1 MNIGVVGVNH
11 NLAPINVREA
21 VSFTDTKKIEAIN
34 ILLDREIDEIV
45 ILSTCNRSEIY
56 ISGENIQQKV
66 DEVANFYK
74 DYFGVK
80 DIEQYLFK
88 KTNLE
93 AIQHLFDVTAGLDSL
108 VVGEDQILGQVKDAH
123 EFCMKLGAT
132 KKVFNKLFRD
142 AVTTSKEIKTITKI
156 SQQPLSI
163 SYIGVKLLKEKM
175 GTLEGKNALIVG
187 LGKMNLLTL
196 NHLEEENVK
205 NIYIA
210 NRNIEKTK
218 EIENKFDNIIPI
230 EYSDRHKI
238 IQEKSID
245 IVISATS
252 SPHLVIKYDDMP
264 KLDKK
269 IYIMDIALP
278 RDIDTKLKELNYVEL
293 YDIDDLKEISSSNN
307 ALRQQ
312 LVGQA
317 EEMIK
322 VSMEKLKIWL
332 ENLRID
338 PIIWQLNEK
347 CETIGKHTMHQI
359 SKKVMLSQEQEEVIN
374 KYLMSA
380 LRKVIREPIVNL
392 REAKQQSGAYM
403 DVVEKLFGIT
413 INNEK

>member
-1 MNIGVVGVNH
+1 MEIAVIGVNH
-11 NLAPINVREA
+11 KVCPIEIRECVA
-21 VSFTDTKKIEAIN
+21 FTESKKIEA
-34 ILLDREIDEIV
+34 LSFFKAVGVEECV
-45 ILSTCNRSEIY
+45 VLSTCNRSEIY
-56 ISGENIQQKV
+56 ICDAQIEDKISLVQDFYETYFNIK
-66 DEVANFYK
+66 EIRN
-74 DYFGVK
+74 
-80 DIEQYLFK
+80 YLFAK
-88 KTNLE
+88 QGEE
-93 AIQHLFDVTAGLDSL
+93 ALLHLYRVAAGLDSIVL
-108 VVGEDQILGQVKDAH
+108 GEDQILGQVKAAQILAM
-123 EFCMKLGAT
+123 EEGT
-132 KKVFNKLFRD
+132 SKKVLNKVFRE
-142 AVTTSKEIKTITKI
+142 AVTTAKEIKTATKM
-156 SQQPLSI
+156 SEHPLSVSHI
-163 SYIGVKLLKEKM
+163 AVKFLKEMQGGLEDKKALIIGV
-175 GTLEGKNALIVG
+175 
-187 LGKMNLLTL
+187 GKMNEITIKYLKAEKVKTIYVTNRTHARAEALTDKYEGL
-196 NHLEEENVK
+196 TPVVYEDRYKVLEEVD
-205 NIYIA
+205 
-210 NRNIEKTK
+210 
-218 EIENKFDNIIPI
+218 F
-230 EYSDRHKI
+230 
-238 IQEKSID
+238 
-245 IVISATS
+245 VVSATA
-252 SPHLVIKYDDMP
+252 SPHVI
-264 KLDKK
+264 LKK
-269 IYIMDIALP
+269 ENIKVPHKPLYIMDIAMP
-278 RDIDTKLKELNYVEL
+278 RDIDPAIKELEGIHL